1 LGDEVTQS
9 GEWRVEELSEE
20 DVKDMQRMS
29 QDSCQTPLE
38 SVGGEPT
45 SDGFGDEEGA
55 KQAKGKREL

>member
-1 LGDEVTQS
+1 
-9 GEWRVEELSEE
+9 
-20 DVKDMQRMS
+20 
-29 QDSCQTPLE
+29 LE